1 MSSINATIRAFVAL
15 DLPGEVKA
23 ALSDT
28 SHRLSAQLGSYARAV
43 RWTKP
48 EAIHLTLQFLGDVP
62 VGMQQLLKEAIARGC
77 KGQRAAEVSLDGLG
91 VFPNPKR
98 PRVLWVGIEGDEAS
112 MNALNSL
119 QAALSNELSALG
131 FKPDKGFR
139 PHLTLGRVR
148 EQATDAEIEGIGRCV
163 AMSTDH
169 PLVKCRFTLDEV
181 NLMKSELRPT
191 GSLYTPLAVVPLRPR
206 T

>member
-23 ALSDT
+23 ALSET
-28 SHRLSAQLGSYARAV
+28 SHRLAAQLGVHSHAV

-62 VGMQQLLKEAIARGC
+62 IGMQQLLKEAIARGC
-77 KGQRAAEVSLDGLG
+77 DGQRAAEVSLDGLG

-112 MNALNSL
+112 MRALNSL
-119 QAALSNELSALG
+119 QAAISNELSTLG

-139 PHLTLGRVR
+139 PHLTLGRGR
-148 EQATDAEIEGIGRCV
+148 EPATDAEIEYIGRCI
-163 AMSTDH
+163 ARATDH
-169 PLVKCRFTLDEV
+169 PLVKCTFMLDEV
-181 NLMKSELRPT
+181 NLVKSELRPT
-191 GSLYTPLAVVPLRPR
+191 GSLYTPLAVVPLRSR